1 MSNKKELD
9 DNMFTNNAND
19 IFASDGV
26 FLDSKDIFNDKDK
39 NVEIHPIKKETLP
52 KFEEDNLELNVPK
65 ETILNVKS
73 DKESDASFFDKDF
86 DSFVDNKKDDIFLG
100 SDTSQNN
107 LNVSQNEEK
116 DNDDSDFEDLIK
128 ASEDSVL
135 SNIISE
141 NNEFLQNNLN
151 ENLDSDSDFEDLIK
165 TSEDSV
171 LPNIISEN
179 NKFLQ
184 NDLNKNLDFDS
195 DFEDLIKENNQN
207 KINLINEI
215 MDEVQEKKT
224 DTDKT
229 SFNGDDIIQSLVKEI
244 NEKYPHSSE
253 IDDTTFD
260 ELREKTEEFSQD
272 FFDELNHKL
281 EETKEEEVKEKIVS
295 SFPKIDRFGSVVPN
309 H

>member
-135 SNIISE
+135 PNIISE

-151 ENLDSDSDFEDLIK
+151 ENLDS
-165 TSEDSV
+165 
-171 LPNIISEN
+171 
-179 NKFLQ
+179 
-184 NDLNKNLDFDS
+184 DS